1 MGAQNAK
8 AAARVAKD
16 VEELKAA
23 QAEIAGIASN
33 HHDKASIAAKAKADA
48 DAAHALAN
56 IKKDVVK
63 LHQERRDA
71 TAKKIELALAQT
83 DQEFGAI
90 KESMKNFGAW
100 LQGKECRMQ
109 TCPEK
114 CERKSRLSFG
124 RRLLSDDNVNSV
136 IGQESTED
144 IETEAEI
151 RTGTKAQW
159 GAVKKAVNAVLPKRV
174 YYDDCRRK
182 NDCLAKNAQCK
193 AKLDALRAAV
203 TALDKEIAA
212 AKAVADSH
220 SATAAQ
226 KSKYAALKKKDADAA
241 KVLLDEAQ
249 SAVAAKAKD
258 LADSR
263 KHQSSIASFQSSE
276 VAKDAKAKSY
286 AARKHAEEAKELK
299 EAQEEMSEADK
310 ALAHA
315 TKAHSAQ
322 LAEQKAQNAKAA
334 ARVAK
339 DVEELK
345 AAQAEIAG
353 IASNH
358 HDKASIAA
366 KAKADA
372 DAAHAL
378 ANIKKDVVKLHQER
392 RDATAKKIELA
403 Q

>member
-114 CERKSRLSFG
+114 CERKYRLSFG
-124 RRLLSDDNVNSV
+124 RRRLLSDDNVNSV

-144 IETEAEI
+144 
-151 RTGTKAQW
+151 
-159 GAVKKAVNAVLPKRV
+159 
-174 YYDDCRRK
+174 
-182 NDCLAKNAQCK
+182 
-193 AKLDALRAAV
+193 
-203 TALDKEIAA
+203 
-212 AKAVADSH
+212 
-220 SATAAQ
+220 
-226 KSKYAALKKKDADAA
+226 
-241 KVLLDEAQ
+241 
-249 SAVAAKAKD
+249 
-258 LADSR
+258 
-263 KHQSSIASFQSSE
+263 
-276 VAKDAKAKSY
+276 
-286 AARKHAEEAKELK
+286 
-299 EAQEEMSEADK
+299 
-310 ALAHA
+310 
-315 TKAHSAQ
+315 
-322 LAEQKAQNAKAA
+322 
-334 ARVAK
+334 
-339 DVEELK
+339 
-345 AAQAEIAG
+345 
-353 IASNH
+353 
-358 HDKASIAA
+358 
-366 KAKADA
+366 
-372 DAAHAL
+372 
-378 ANIKKDVVKLHQER
+378 
-392 RDATAKKIELA
+392 
-403 Q
+403 

>member
-1 MGAQNAK
+1 MG
-8 AAARVAKD
+8 KD
-16 VEELKAA
+16 FE
-23 QAEIAGIASN
+23 
-33 HHDKASIAAKAKADA
+33 
-48 DAAHALAN
+48 
-56 IKKDVVK
+56 
-63 LHQERRDA
+63 
-71 TAKKIELALAQT
+71 
-83 DQEFGAI
+83 
-90 KESMKNFGAW
+90 AW

-114 CERKSRLSFG
+114 CERKYRLSFG

-159 GAVKKAVNAVLPKRV
+159 GGIKKAIKKVIPKRV
-174 YYDDCRRK
+174 YYDDCSRK
-182 NDCLAKNAQCK
+182 NDCLTKNAQCK

-203 TALDKEIAA
+203 AALDKEIAA

-249 SAVAAKAKD
+249 SAVGAKAKD

-299 EAQEEMSEADK
+299 EAQEE
-310 ALAHA
+310 
-315 TKAHSAQ
+315 
-322 LAEQKAQNAKAA
+322 
-334 ARVAK
+334 
-339 DVEELK
+339 
-345 AAQAEIAG
+345 IAG
-353 IASNH
+353 IASDH

-378 ANIKKDVVKLHQER
+378 ANIKKDVMKLHQER

-403 Q
+403 LAQTDEEFGAIKESMKDFGAW